1 MMDKQ
6 TLSKRDKYL
15 LIMLGTALII
25 SIYLL
30 FFKILRYERLD
41 NNGYILRDRITNQ
54 VMRMDFDGKYYY
66 LDE

>member
-1 MMDKQ
+1 MDKQ

-15 LIMLGTALII
+15 LIMIGAALII

-30 FFKILRYERLD
+30 FFKILRYEIMD
-41 NNGYILRDRITNQ
+41 NNGYILRDRITNK

>member
-1 MMDKQ
+1 MDKQ